1 MEIKYKIG
9 KTKTNSETLEDKL
22 MTKGVRLGIKCTNCT
37 KNGALDRIAALKEYP
52 VIA

>member
-9 KTKTNSETLEDKL
+9 KIKTNYKSLEDKL
-22 MTKGVRLGIKCTNCT
+22 MTKGVWLGKKCTNCT